1 VLLLLLLLA
10 ATGVGGV
17 IRLGVSAAM
26 VVEMVL
32 LGEEIGVEHGGV
44 ED

>member
-1 VLLLLLLLA
+1 MVG
-10 ATGVGGV
+10 ATGGSVV
-17 IRLGVSAAM
+17 IGLGVGAAW

-32 LGEEIGVEHGGV
+32 LGEEIGVEHGRV

>member
-1 VLLLLLLLA
+1 M
-10 ATGVGGV
+10 V
-17 IRLGVSAAM
+17 IWLGVSAAW

-32 LGEEIGVEHGGV
+32 LGEEIGVEHGGI